1 LRSTVLVAEQCRQPG
16 VPDSWATWQVPWS
29 LLKAMK
35 STRGSISP
43 VLAGAG
49 LERPLNVP
57 GPLRRPPIL
66 IGGAGEHKT
75 LRLVAQYAGACNLRH

>member
-1 LRSTVLVAEQCRQPG
+1 VVTAQGDEVHAG
-16 VPDSWATWQVPWS
+16 VD
-29 LLKAMK
+29 
-35 STRGSISP
+35 
-43 VLAGAG
+43 LAGARRRG